1 MPILGL
7 FLSKSRM
14 SIAEEVCHLRSNNE
28 LYEYMLPNMDST
40 FRLFAAHLRSVDAS
54 WTYPKHTDTMFELN
68 LVTEGH
74 QAMIVNGREQVQNF
88 GDILLLKP
96 GDIHQGRCYTGPS
109 MTYHCLHFD
118 VDDRPLRELLYSN
131 RRILYTRDSLLA
143 REINSTMHKLIRITV
158 CPNEYSIGQRMLALS
173 VVFELFLKLS
183 EVLSVEN
190 GLEKKSAETVISR
203 AIAEA
208 LEHYAEENS
217 SEGGGYPRD
226 VVRQIPINL
235 GYSISTCGRIFHDVY
250 GMSPRQYLSSIKLR
264 KAKLLLIE
272 SRMSVE
278 AISRKLGYG
287 DIAHFSRQF
296 KRWTGQSPRQFRK
309 TYQ

>member
-1 MPILGL
+1 MGQ
-7 FLSKSRM
+7 S
-14 SIAEEVCHLRSNNE
+14 NE

-68 LVTEGH
+68 LVTEGQ
-74 QAMIVNGREQVQNF
+74 QAMIVNGSEQVQTV

-109 MTYHCLHFD
+109 MTYYCLHFD
-118 VDDRPLRELLYSN
+118 VDDRSLRELLYSN
-131 RRILYTRDSLLA
+131 RRIFYRRDSLLA
-143 REINSTMHKLIRITV
+143 REIDSTMQKLIGITV

-173 VVFELFLKLS
+173 TVFELFAKLS
-183 EVLSVEN
+183 EVLSAEN
-190 GLEKKSAETVISR
+190 GLEKKSAETVVSR

-208 LEHYAEENS
+208 LEHYAEENAS
-217 SEGGGYPRD
+217 DGGYPRD
-226 VVRQIPINL
+226 VVRQISINL

-278 AISRKLGYG
+278 AISYKLGYG

-309 TYQ
+309 AYQ